1 MSNDLTD
8 LLKEI
13 NTTRAYN
20 IFVPS
25 LKSTIRFKPLIIEQF
40 RDFIDKVA
48 NTPYFNIGFQQ
59 ELTNI
64 IRSNTLTE
72 NISIDSFTEIDK
84 LAIALSIRVNDIS
97 STYSDI
103 DITSIKTSIEQ
114 LSHLENYS
122 VTKDNITILCQVP
135 TLKTEFNYNT
145 YAERNLNED
154 VEDSSALKDIIDL
167 MFVAE
172 IAKCVYKITV
182 DGTEYLQVDDFAKW
196 ISAVSN
202 LPISVLNEA
211 LVYTDKVKT
220 VKDEL
225 LKVNENVTIDYDLR
239 LFTAV

>member
-1 MSNDLTD
+1 MSEDLTD

-13 NTTRAYN
+13 NITRAYD
-20 IFVPS
+20 IFIPS
-25 LKSTIRFKPLIIEQF
+25 LKYAIKFKPLIIEQF

-64 IRSNTLTE
+64 IRSNIVTE
-72 NISIDSFTEIDK
+72 NIIIDNFTEVDK
-84 LAIALSIRVNDIS
+84 LAIALSVRINDIS
-97 STYSDI
+97 PTYNNV
-103 DITSIKTSIEQ
+103 DITHIKTSIEQ
-114 LSHLENYS
+114 LLHLENYS
-122 VTKDNITILCQVP
+122 VTKDNITLLCQVP

-145 YAERNLNED
+145 YAEKNLNED

-172 IAKCVYKITV
+172 ISKCIYKITV
-182 DGTEYLQVDDFAKW
+182 DGIEYLQIDDFSKW

-202 LPISVLNEA
+202 LPISVLSEA
-211 LVYTDKVKT
+211 LMYTDKVKA
-220 VKDEL
+220 VKDKL
-225 LKVNENVTIDYDLR
+225 LKVSEDVTIDYDLR